1 MKRTSKWQG
10 EGCRRS
16 TPAGAY
22 FARSGKA
29 KPREPINISELLVS
43 QRFDKTAIKSKE
55 SKVQRPARGAFT
67 LYLLDLARKTP
78 PGTKLDFRGEIKGN
92 QTG

>member
-1 MKRTSKWQG
+1 MCSKIFSSFKTA
-10 EGCRRS
+10 EGR
-16 TPAGAY
+16 
-22 FARSGKA
+22 
-29 KPREPINISELLVS
+29 LVS